1 MNLTER
7 IETFILSNIA
17 HPEKRKI
24 GVEVECMFYNKKMK
38 RLPVDLCEEFSASAF
53 MEIMK
58 KYQENDP
65 IKASYSLEPGGQ
77 LEWASPPFI
86 SLHEIY
92 HHLQIYFKRVRKVL
106 NKQNL
111 IHIDYAL
118 EPIYSPEDIS
128 LIDMEKYNLMHNRF
142 VTSGRYGPWMMRNT
156 TSIQINIDVSSRG
169 DAEIM
174 AFIADCLEPI
184 CAVLFANSPFMNS
197 RPTGTE
203 NLRYRI
209 WNDTDP
215 VRCKNLL
222 DHGIVSHNNLIKK
235 YSEYLQDVPAIFV
248 LNQEGEFK
256 GFDGTLGEWL
266 SNQEKSSVL
275 QDRDIQVAL
284 HQIFTHVRFKHV
296 LEVRGADGPP
306 RGFELAPAAFWT
318 GLLAS
323 ENTKYEVLEIVKT
336 WTIAERKHLNKA
348 VSTINLDQE
357 GPAGKTIKQWIKT
370 FSSLSVKG
378 LKERADFFGIESE
391 SKFIE
396 PFVND
401 VLLKG
406 PKSIQSQTAY
416 KASGLSIVDFLQQ
429 EHQLKPPN

>member
-7 IETFILSNIA
+7 IESFILSNIT

-24 GVEVECMFYNKKMK
+24 GIEIESMFYNKNMK
-38 RLPVDLCEEFSASAF
+38 RLPVDLCEEFSASAVI
-53 MEIMK
+53 EIMK
-58 KYQENDP
+58 KYQENDST
-65 IKASYSLEPGGQ
+65 KASCSLEPGGQ

-92 HHLQIYFKRVRKVL
+92 HHLQIYFQRVGKVL

-111 IHIDYAL
+111 MHIDYAL

-156 TSIQINIDVSSRG
+156 TSVQINIDICSQE

-174 AFIADCLEPI
+174 AFIADCLEPL

-197 RPTGTE
+197 RPAGTE

-209 WNDTDP
+209 WNDTDT

-222 DHGIVSHNNLIKK
+222 DHGITSHNNLVKK
-235 YSEYLQDVPAIFV
+235 YSEYLQEVPAIFV

-275 QDRDIQVAL
+275 QDRDIQLAL

-296 LEVRGADGPP
+296 LEVRGADRPP
-306 RGFELAPAAFWT
+306 CGFELAPAAFWA

-323 ENTKYEVLEIVKT
+323 ENTKHEALEIVKT
-336 WTIAERKHLNKA
+336 WTTAEREHLNKSA
-348 VSTINLDQE
+348 YTINLNQE
-357 GPAGKTIKQWIKT
+357 GPAGKTIRQWIKT

-378 LKERADFFGIESE
+378 LKERAKFFGIKSE
-391 SKFIE
+391 SKFLE
-396 PFVND
+396 PFIND
-401 VLLKG
+401 VLSKG
-406 PKSIQSQTAY
+406 PKSIQTQVAY
-416 KASGLSIVDFLQQ
+416 KVSGLSIVDFLQQ
-429 EHQLKPPN
+429 EHQLNSPN

>member
-1 MNLTER
+1 MNLTKR
-7 IETFILSNIA
+7 IETFILSNIT

-24 GVEVECMFYNKKMK
+24 GVEVEYMFYNKNMK

-77 LEWASPPFI
+77 LEWASTPFI
-86 SLHEIY
+86 SLHEIN
-92 HHLQIYFKRVRKVL
+92 HQLQIHFRRVRKVL
-106 NKQNL
+106 NEQNL

-118 EPIYSPEDIS
+118 EPIYLPEDIS

-174 AFIADCLEPI
+174 AFIADCLEPL

-197 RPTGTE
+197 RPTGKE

-209 WNDTDP
+209 WNETDP

-222 DHGIVSHNNLIKK
+222 DHGIISHNNLVKK

-248 LNQEGEFK
+248 LNQDGEFK

-266 SNQEKSSVL
+266 SNLEKSGVL
-275 QDRDIQVAL
+275 QDRDIQLAL
-284 HQIFTHVRFKHV
+284 HQIFTHVRFKHI
-296 LEVRGADGPP
+296 LEVRGSDRPP
-306 RGFELAPAAFWT
+306 CGFELAPAAFWT

-323 ENTKYEVLEIVKT
+323 ENTKHEALEIVKT
-336 WTIAERKHLNKA
+336 WTIAERKYLNKS
-348 VSTINLDQE
+348 VSKINLDQE

-429 EHQLKPPN
+429 EHQLNPLN

>member
-7 IETFILSNIA
+7 IEAFILSNIA
-17 HPEKRKI
+17 PPEKRKI
-24 GVEVECMFYNKKMK
+24 GVEVECMFYNKSMK

-65 IKASYSLEPGGQ
+65 IKASCSLEPGGQ

-92 HHLQIYFKRVRKVL
+92 HHLQIYFKRVGKVL

-128 LIDMEKYNLMHNRF
+128 LINIEKYNLMHNRF

-156 TSIQINIDVSSRG
+156 TSIQINIDICSRE

-215 VRCKNLL
+215 IRCKNLL
-222 DHGIVSHNNLIKK
+222 DHGMTSHNNLVKK

-266 SNQEKSSVL
+266 SNQEK
-275 QDRDIQVAL
+275 
-284 HQIFTHVRFKHV
+284 
-296 LEVRGADGPP
+296 
-306 RGFELAPAAFWT
+306 
-318 GLLAS
+318 
-323 ENTKYEVLEIVKT
+323 
-336 WTIAERKHLNKA
+336 
-348 VSTINLDQE
+348 
-357 GPAGKTIKQWIKT
+357 
-370 FSSLSVKG
+370 
-378 LKERADFFGIESE
+378 
-391 SKFIE
+391 
-396 PFVND
+396 
-401 VLLKG
+401 
-406 PKSIQSQTAY
+406 
-416 KASGLSIVDFLQQ
+416 
-429 EHQLKPPN
+429 